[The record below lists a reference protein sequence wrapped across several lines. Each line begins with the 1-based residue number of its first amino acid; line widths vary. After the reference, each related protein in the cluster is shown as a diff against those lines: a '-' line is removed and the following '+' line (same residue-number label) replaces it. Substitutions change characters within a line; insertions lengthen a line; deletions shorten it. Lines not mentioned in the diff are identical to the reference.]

1 MKRLEK
7 KHPLAIRWCHWLNFP
22 LLMIMLWSGAL
33 IYWAHDAYV
42 PIPPALA
49 ERLHIGGRLA
59 EGMAWHF
66 TFAWLFGL
74 NGLAYVLYVGLSG
87 EWRYLLPRRDSLRE
101 AVQVLLHDLG
111 LRRQPPPRAK
121 FNAAQRLAYTGVVL
135 MGLGS
140 LLSGFAIYKPT
151 QLAWLTSLMGGYPLA
166 RLWHFLLAV
175 GYVAFFGV
183 HVAQVIRTG
192 WNNFRAMITGYE
204 VVQEKGIGS

>member
-1 MKRLEK
+1 MYKRQ
-7 KHPLAIRWCHWLNFP
+7 
-22 LLMIMLWSGAL
+22 
-33 IYWAHDAYV
+33 V

-49 ERLHIGGRLA
+49 DRLHIGGRLA

-74 NGLAYVLYVGLSG
+74 NGLAYVLYVGFSG

-101 AVQVLLHDLG
+101 ALHVVLHDLG

-121 FNAAQRLAYTGVVL
+121 FNAAQRLAYTGVIL

-151 QLAWLTSLMGGYPLA
+151 QLAWLASLMGGYPLA

-175 GYVAFFGV
+175 GYILFFGV

-204 VVQEKGIGS
+204 VVQEKGAGS

>member
-22 LLMIMLWSGAL
+22 LLAIMLWSGAL
-33 IYWAHDAYV
+33 IYWAHDVYI
-42 PIPPALA
+42 PIPEALA
-49 ERLHIGGRLA
+49 DRLHLSSRLA

-74 NGLAYVLYVGLSG
+74 NGLAYVLYVGFSG
-87 EWRYLLPRRDSLRE
+87 EWRHLLPRRDSLRE
-101 AVQVLLHDLG
+101 SVQVVLHDLG
-111 LRRQPPPRAK
+111 LRRQPLPRMK

-151 QLAWLTSLMGGYPLA
+151 QLAWLATAMGGYPLA

-175 GYVAFFGV
+175 GYIAFFGV
-183 HVAQVIRTG
+183 HIAQVIRTG
-192 WNNFRAMITGYE
+192 WNNFRAMVTGSE
-204 VVQEKGIGS
+204 VVNEEGARP

>member
-1 MKRLEK
+1 MKRLER

-22 LLMIMLWSGAL
+22 LLSIMLWSGAL
-33 IYWAHDAYV
+33 IYWAHDIYLPV
-42 PIPPALA
+42 PPAVA
-49 ERLHIGGRLA
+49 DRLQIGSRLA

-66 TFAWLFGL
+66 TFAWFFGL
-74 NGLAYVLYVGLSG
+74 NGLAYVLYVGFSG

-101 AVQVLLHDLG
+101 AFQVLLHDLG
-111 LRRQPPPRAK
+111 LRRQPLPRAK
-121 FNAAQRLAYTGVVL
+121 FNAAQRLAYTSVVL

-151 QLAWLTSLMGGYPLA
+151 QLAWLTTLMGGYPLA

-175 GYVAFFGV
+175 GYLAFFAV
-183 HVAQVIRTG
+183 HIAQVIRTG

-204 VVQEKGIGS
+204 VVQEPGAPS